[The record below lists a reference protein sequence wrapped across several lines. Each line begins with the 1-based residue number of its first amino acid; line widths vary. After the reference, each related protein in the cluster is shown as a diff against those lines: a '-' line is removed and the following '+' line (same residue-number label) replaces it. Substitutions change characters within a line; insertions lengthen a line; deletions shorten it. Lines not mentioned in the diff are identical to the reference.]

1 MRKINKS
8 EKQNEFL
15 KNRINEV
22 KIKNEWGKKECLK
35 IFFLIMYWE
44 KIILGKKT
52 NELGKRKKG
61 KKELIK

>member
-1 MRKINKS
+1 M
-8 EKQNEFL
+8 
-15 KNRINEV
+15 
-22 KIKNEWGKKECLK
+22 GKKRMFEK
-35 IFFLIMYWE
+35 FFLIMYWE

>member
-35 IFFLIMYWE
+35 NFF
-44 KIILGKKT
+44 
-52 NELGKRKKG
+52 
-61 KKELIK
+61 